1 MIFVL
6 RKPLYSLYH
15 SLNFHSSVYSVFYMS
30 YVCISLLAS
39 HNYHRWYGLQ
49 IAREG
54 DVYAVQRFLNRVP
67 DYSDMD
73 NMFRAAVRFRV
84 SCYAS

>member
-1 MIFVL
+1 
-6 RKPLYSLYH
+6 
-15 SLNFHSSVYSVFYMS
+15 MS
-30 YVCISLLAS
+30 YVCISLLTS

-84 SCYAS
+84 SCYAVVQRYYYYLYLVCSSCCSSHIIATAAAV

>member
-1 MIFVL
+1 MHVQTVHITMHECVTVL
-6 RKPLYSLYH
+6 H
-15 SLNFHSSVYSVFYMS
+15 
-30 YVCISLLAS
+30 CIASCYTMHKKLLCFCLDVSLLLLS
-39 HNYHRWYGLQ
+39 NRWYGLQ

-67 DYSDMD
+67 DYPDKD

-84 SCYAS
+84 SQ